1 MAKKEYAPITVALIR
16 DIGQRG
22 YCGEVI
28 NPAIRSDGWLHDK
41 NNNRWYSPD
50 NVLSVTTFTPRTWD
64 GNGLKPGMLC
74 LYNAWLGA
82 TSERPTGYEKLSVML
97 IRKQKT
103 KWWVLINGSERLLP
117 ERSLEPLMDQ
127 VTDNHSSS

>member
-1 MAKKEYAPITVALIR
+1 VAKQHEPITVALIR

-22 YCGEVI
+22 YYGEVI
-28 NPAIRSDGWLHDK
+28 NPSIRSDGWLHD
-41 NNNRWYSPD
+41 NTNNRWYSPD
-50 NVLSVTTFTPRTWD
+50 NVLSITTFTPRTWD

-74 LYNAWLGA
+74 QYNAWLGV
-82 TSERPTGYEKLSVML
+82 TSERPTGMEKISVML
-97 IRKQKT
+97 TRKLKT

-127 VTDNHSSS
+127 VTDSHSSS